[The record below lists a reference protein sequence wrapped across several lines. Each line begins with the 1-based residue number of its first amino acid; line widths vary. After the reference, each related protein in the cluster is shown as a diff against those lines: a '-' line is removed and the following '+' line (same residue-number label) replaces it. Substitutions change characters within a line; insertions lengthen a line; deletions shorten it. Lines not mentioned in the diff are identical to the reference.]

1 MSHYPV
7 FILLA
12 AAIVC
17 PLLAIIAELGE
28 IADELRELNER
39 RNDK

>member
-7 FILLA
+7 FILLVV
-12 AAIVC
+12 AIVC
-17 PLLAIIAELGE
+17 PLLAICATLGE
-28 IADELRELNER
+28 IVDELREMNER